1 MRPSVLLVSTLS
13 LASSIVAQDIDAN
26 DLPTQC
32 KDVCAPVVSLTAS
45 CDKKTSDD
53 DTAERN
59 CVCKDSRAAKSIP
72 VCAACLTTYSKDGG
86 DNVTMLWWLLIPV
99 DANDLVRS
107 CSLTTTSFG
116 SVTSTSMS
124 GSSTTG
130 ATDAMTSGA
139 TTASTTSGSVS
150 SMSSTGSGSASSTTP
165 ASTSN
170 AANGPIQA
178 GNGMVGAIFAGLMAL
193 A

>member
-72 VCAACLTTYSKDGG
+72 VCAACLTTYSKDG
-86 DNVTMLWWLLIPV
+86 